1 MSILWA
7 YEEDDWTLQKATIES
22 GKEAV
27 QQAKEAAK
35 KYNEKQSTKALEFRM
50 LWTRRHHFYSDEYM
64 QKILELLGE
73 VEKKWKLIET
83 VRSDI
88 LRPDTFD
95 ATD

>member
-1 MSILWA
+1 M
-7 YEEDDWTLQKATIES
+7 ES

-27 QQAKEAAK
+27 QQAEEAAK
-35 KYNEKQSTKALEFRM
+35 KYNEKQSTKALKFRM
-50 LWTRRHHFYSDEYM
+50 LRTRRRHFYSDEYP

-88 LRPDTFD
+88 LRRWPRE
-95 ATD
+95 